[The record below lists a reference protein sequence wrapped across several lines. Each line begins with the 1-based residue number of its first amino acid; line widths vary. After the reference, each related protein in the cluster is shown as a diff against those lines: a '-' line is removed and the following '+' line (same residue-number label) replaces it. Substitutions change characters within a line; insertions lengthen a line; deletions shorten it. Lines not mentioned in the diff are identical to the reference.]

1 MYIYACIIKLCLYP
15 SVCQSIHFPV
25 WHQPSVCLPSNLSC
39 KTETHQ
45 HVVGHKETVVSF
57 SLWRHR
63 NNPPYSNIWWHR
75 KLLHR
80 NKKHLRGKTVSIY
93 SKRGKKK
100 ERKKTGTWEE
110 IADGLCY
117 LCGCLYRGL
126 GVLVSGEVRQN
137 DLHGVVMSY
146 RPALKAQAGRAA
158 THRQRKWV

>member
-1 MYIYACIIKLCLYP
+1 MHVLSSCVFIHLSVSLSISLCDTNHLSACPQICPARARRTSMLWATRKQSCPFLFGDIATILLTATSGDTESYYTGTKNISEAKL
-15 SVCQSIHFPV
+15 FPFTV
-25 WHQPSVCLPSNLSC
+25 
-39 KTETHQ
+39 
-45 HVVGHKETVVSF
+45 KE
-57 SLWRHR
+57 
-63 NNPPYSNIWWHR
+63 
-75 KLLHR
+75 
-80 NKKHLRGKTVSIY
+80 GK
-93 SKRGKKK
+93 RKK
-100 ERKKTGTWEE
+100 EKKTGTWEE